1 MNDKMFKGNMI
12 EVRINMSGRRLVV
25 KSEVTSYHH
34 TIIVICR
41 SALRNSFGAI

>member
-34 TIIVICR
+34 TIIVICI
-41 SALRNSFGAI
+41 NSILNQKLNF